1 MMNMT
6 DLADEFAAPAAAPR
20 PTVASRIKAVLG
32 HVSDIIVASRQQ
44 QADQIV
50 GRYLAGQ
57 DNAALVKMGM
67 SPAEIAS
74 VRAGTWRPSHLD
86 RAGHE

>member
-1 MMNMT
+1 MINMT
-6 DLADEFAAPAAAPR
+6 DLADEFAAPAAAR
-20 PTVASRIKAVLG
+20 PTLASRIKAILA
-32 HVSDIIVASRQQ
+32 HVSDTIVASRQH
-44 QADQIV
+44 QANQIV

-74 VRAGTWRPSHLD
+74 VRAGAWRPSHLD
-86 RAGHE
+86 